1 MILTSSHRGQY
12 NIVAGESM
20 NLNQLDEIFNYID
33 LVPGEVK
40 VYLALLQKR
49 NCSPSEVAKI
59 AGLKRTKVYDL
70 LTSLEKKGA
79 CVLKQS
85 NQKIYEPVDPALL
98 LEKVRKRL
106 SLVTVNIS
114 EVSDELSKI
123 YDNPSDS
130 NDVVDYVELIS
141 DPILILN
148 KNNSLL
154 ELAENEILISSAGES
169 ISEQLEKKEKEL
181 ARLLYIKSNR
191 LVIKALQNN
200 VLVHIIIG
208 MNDSIKGLFDV
219 YDRKL
224 LDYENFDIHFVE
236 NIPCKLGLIDGE
248 HIIILLKGIRTGKY
262 KTSTIYMKDKGLG
275 SYHRKCFYTYWEE
288 GISIR
293 EIDIDVLEN
302 EGRIKRK

>member
-1 MILTSSHRGQY
+1 
-12 NIVAGESM
+12 M
-20 NLNQLDEIFNYID
+20 NLNQLDEIFSYIN

-40 VYLALLQKR
+40 VYLALLQKKH
-49 NCSPSEVAKI
+49 CSPSEVAKI

-79 CVLKQS
+79 CVLQQS
-85 NQKIYEPVDPALL
+85 NQKVYEPVDPALL

-106 SLVTVNIS
+106 SLVTVNIN
-114 EVSDELSKI
+114 EVSNELSKI
-123 YDNPSDS
+123 YDDPCDS

-148 KNNSLL
+148 KNNSFL
-154 ELAENEILISSAGES
+154 EHAENEILISSAGES
-169 ISEQLEKKEKEL
+169 ISEQLGKKEKEL
-181 ARLLYIKSNR
+181 ARLLYVESNR
-191 LVIKALQNN
+191 LVTKALQNN

-208 MNDSIKGLFDV
+208 LNDSIKGLFDV
-219 YDRKL
+219 YDRKF
-224 LDYENFDIHFVE
+224 LDYENFDIHFIE

-293 EIDIDVLEN
+293 EVDIDLLVN